1 MRCSKVHRRASLSDL
16 ASNEGGHI
24 TTGTSHANATTPSS
38 SVNNNNHH
46 NQHQSTGSSSNSGN
60 SNPPPTKRQ
69 KNTKSSTNKTA
80 SNPVNNNSENTNNS
94 ASSNTKTDQWNHLAI
109 LADCVTSLS
118 SGNNKNQVNFTQGE
132 DKSKIIAPDPA
143 TFEPPASS
151 ETLKTSRNS
160 MEEEFVCNIRIPER
174 AFLPYSSSSS
184 PTSVRGA
191 NDPAVFMFTS
201 AFLLNQSIPTGS
213 MHHNLSKDSL
223 LLQNDSGRSSS
234 ATTTNTTNTSSN
246 NSSDTSSE
254 DNNAN

>member
-24 TTGTSHANATTPSS
+24 TTGSTYANTTTPSS
-38 SVNNNNHH
+38 SSKNHH

-69 KNTKSSTNKTA
+69 KNTKSSTSKTTSTPA
-80 SNPVNNNSENTNNS
+80 NTNPENTNNPS
-94 ASSNTKTDQWNHLAI
+94 SSNTTTDQWTHLAI

-118 SGNNKNQVNFTQGE
+118 TGKTKNQVNFTQG
-132 DKSKIIAPDPA
+132 DDRSKILAPDPV
-143 TFEPPASS
+143 TFEPPASCD
-151 ETLKTSRNS
+151 TLKSSRNS
-160 MEEEFVCNIRIPER
+160 MEEEFVCNIRIAER
-174 AFLPYSSSSS
+174 AFLPYSSTSS
-184 PTSVRGA
+184 PSSLSGA
-191 NDPAVFMFTS
+191 CDPSVFMFTS
-201 AFLLNQSIPTGS
+201 AFLLNQSMPIGS
-213 MHHNLSKDSL
+213 MHHTLSKDSL

-234 ATTTNTTNTSSN
+234 ATTTNGTNTSSN